1 MWCDSFHAD
10 CKNLIVF
17 ALAIWESAKP
27 APYFEGSGFLIFKTN
42 SKIEDMPCMPKTLTK
57 KSKSFVPR
65 PHAYETS
72 M

>member
-42 SKIEDMPCMPKTLTK
+42 SKPNQKIQVFCPQTTCIWNVHVK
-57 KSKSFVPR
+57 F
-65 PHAYETS
+65 
-72 M
+72 